1 MKDLEVNRKVR
12 KTECVMR
19 YAQTH
24 NDRSASSCNGKR
36 HAKTGVGLVTKELED
51 ASVPDGEV
59 NSAEVENL
67 SLRIRELEESEL
79 KLKNVLEDYV
89 ESDSTLRNRVKELEL
104 SNKTLLATTD
114 QLNAKVHQ
122 AENANVRVKG
132 RLQDIQEEL
141 VNLVEIQEKAE
152 KKQKQKLHWLQER
165 LKTKEDEVKSQSEYF
180 EHYKQR
186 QKQQTAMLREKECCL
201 RGKVSRLEKQ
211 VLDLSAHIA
220 LLTSKSEE
228 GMVQDLQQK
237 LESAFPGTY
246 SDREVMKLKTLI
258 EIVEHDV
265 KSHLETL
272 QHNVKLLREK
282 EEDCRREQ
290 ADLLTQL
297 QCSQDSEDFLRRKLE
312 ESCQHVCNLKLS
324 EIKLQEQVEELLD
337 ENRALKDQ
345 GDMKLKKEDEEESCL
360 TRLENGD
367 NIAVS
372 VDLNGELV
380 QADLQNLRWGPVLDP
395 LRSKA
400 TPSPTVLLHAKES
413 ETSGCG
419 CDWLE
424 HMEKLSKELRPVLEC
439 NFSASADITE
449 ELSLTETEQISLRD
463 KRAGALEDTFILFRH
478 IPSYPTDR
486 LPPPCSEKL
495 TNDETSKD
503 TRDEEHSS
511 LFKEKAISLPA
522 AALPVSVVEALM
534 RNNHIPTV
542 TTMKKVMSLNFSEA
556 NTTFCP
562 DGLFHVSERGFSDKA
577 SAVLC
582 GKTPCTAFTFLLE
595 KDDVERHQQ
604 NKQIPPKSRSEN
616 KNLGK
621 DVNDGKYQQKICR
634 GRAKEEEM
642 KNEKARPQKMACAL
656 EEISKVL
663 NKTELIR
670 PGKQGMNSKANL
682 GGPQGVQNT
691 GAGFKDLKKH
701 SEGSS
706 ELMENQGNLSEICI
720 PDEVSRVYSGGDII
734 RTEEKGEQPQK
745 PSEQINPSRNGLE
758 EKKEQ
763 ALRLCGPKEENSSCQ
778 KMAAERMQRAYP
790 QKASRLEEEKYPL
803 NISSPMQEK
812 VFLKK
817 VLLLES
823 NFYEYFCH
831 VSSLEADD
839 ECNVKIRELEKV
851 VAVCSQRIF
860 LLMQENEKYSEKVC
874 MLQEENERYAQ
885 KICALAEEMD
895 AYFQYVLAVDEANI
909 SFQNLLNEK
918 EIAGECFHTSS
929 EENTMNPET
938 ICAETFSKN
947 LSWVEEKNRNS
958 GVELLLM
965 ESNKLPKSVLSLD
978 GRKRRYFQLLS
989 DLKEERN
996 RCFKDIAKLLQDKE
1010 NCVAKTNELA
1020 QERERNLQRI
1030 SLLEGEKEALLG
1042 SLAEIKGEQDK
1053 CRTLVSELQECK
1065 TNCYQRIS
1073 GLQEEK
1079 CVLRRD
1085 IDRIKRETSEQ
1096 LLELQKANVNFI
1108 LENNKLKE
1116 LMSSLGFT
1124 CEDLRKDKN
1133 TEAKEKIVEL
1143 KEENTSQQH
1152 DVKPRKVE
1160 TACSVTQTEEK
1171 GILLVDPSN
1180 YFTRKEG
1187 STFKSYSVMKE
1198 QLERAKEELKM
1209 QQKELEKSKKEAQ
1222 KWYRELGFAETR
1234 YEEIKTHLTQV
1245 LSELEH
1251 VKQETGDQ
1259 ILGKQH
1265 CKLMPV
1271 YAVKEA
1277 QEMEENKIACKRLE
1291 QQVLTLKAQLRD
1303 QAALQNQFQD
1313 LQNEVELLQA
1323 QLCEKV
1329 KELQKRKSEVKL
1341 TLAPL
1346 KAKLA
1351 CLVRKCQQRNNLITR
1366 MHGEFRR
1373 QGIVNSTF
1381 DEEVKKLVNDVAL
1394 AEYTTTFTPECNQEM
1409 LPPSADISQANGDSK
1424 DHETHVKVN
1433 EMTGPM
1439 PTDPLQNRD
1448 GLHSSCLTPNMY
1460 ASSAIKL
1467 NSPERIIALHRE
1479 LRQNHYSSCQ
1489 IPSLVSSNSN
1499 LKADCNLPGI
1509 REEAS
1514 WPIPSKM
1521 NDALKLPES
1530 SAFYAVK
1537 GRDQLSKCDDVFLGQ
1552 IGNQHAGAIP
1562 QGMKQKN
1569 VIMNNTWISREKPD
1583 GSTSATTAKSYLSDV
1598 LSASN
1603 KGRNPVGRNQLH
1615 WKD

>member
-1 MKDLEVNRKVR
+1 MN
-12 KTECVMR
+12 
-19 YAQTH
+19 
-24 NDRSASSCNGKR
+24 
-36 HAKTGVGLVTKELED
+36 
-51 ASVPDGEV
+51 
-59 NSAEVENL
+59 
-67 SLRIRELEESEL
+67 LRIRELEESEQ
-79 KLKNVLEDYV
+79 KLKNGLEDYM
-89 ESDSTLRNRVKELEL
+89 ESDSALRNRVKELQL
-104 SNKTLLATTD
+104 SNKTLLMTID
-114 QLNAKVHQ
+114 QLNVKVHQ
-122 AENANVRVKG
+122 VENANVRVKG
-132 RLQDIQEEL
+132 RLRDIQEEL
-141 VNLVEIQEKAE
+141 MNLVEIQEKAE
-152 KKQKQKLHWLQER
+152 KKQKEKLCWLQEQ

-186 QKQQTAMLREKECCL
+186 QKQQTAMLREREYYL
-201 RGKVSRLEKQ
+201 QGKMSRLEKQ
-211 VLDLSAHIA
+211 VLDLSAHIV
-220 LLTSKSEE
+220 LLTSKLEE
-228 GMVQDLQQK
+228 GMVQYLQQK
-237 LESAFPGTY
+237 LESAVTGTQGY
-246 SDREVMKLKTLI
+246 KHSNREVTKLETFI
-258 EIVEHDV
+258 EIVEHDM

-272 QHNVKLLREK
+272 QHNLTLLREK
-282 EEDCRREQ
+282 EEDSRREQ
-290 ADLLTQL
+290 ADLLTKL
-297 QCSQDSEDFLRRKLE
+297 QCSQDSEDLLRRKLE
-312 ESCQHVCNLKLS
+312 ESCHHVYNLKLS

-345 GDMKLKKEDEEESCL
+345 GDMKLKKENEKNSCL
-360 TRLENGD
+360 TRLENGE

-380 QADLQNLRWGPVLDP
+380 QDDLQNLKWGPVLDP

-400 TPSPTVLLHAKES
+400 TQTPTVLQAKES

-424 HMEKLSKELRPVLEC
+424 HTEKLSKELRPVLEH
-439 NFSASADITE
+439 NFSASAEITE
-449 ELSLTETEQISLRD
+449 ELSLTETGQISLRD

-478 IPSYPTDR
+478 IPSYPTAR
-486 LPPPCSEKL
+486 LLPPCSEKL

-503 TRDEEHSS
+503 TRDEEYSS
-511 LFKEKAISLPA
+511 LSKEQAINLPA
-522 AALPVSVVEALM
+522 KALPVSLVEVWM
-534 RNNHIPTV
+534 RNKPQLTLLEPESNHMPTV
-542 TTMKKVMSLNFSEA
+542 TTLEKVMSLNFNAA

-577 SAVLC
+577 SAVLH

-595 KDDVERHQQ
+595 KHDVERHQQ
-604 NKQIPPKSRSEN
+604 NKQILPKSIRES
-616 KNLGK
+616 KNLDK
-621 DVNDGKYQQKICR
+621 DVNDGKYQQKIFG
-634 GRAKEEEM
+634 GRAKGEEM
-642 KNEKARPQKMACAL
+642 KNEKAWPQKMACAL

-663 NKTELIR
+663 NKMELIR
-670 PGKQGMNSKANL
+670 PEKQRTNSKDNL
-682 GGPQGVQNT
+682 GSPQDVQNT

-701 SEGSS
+701 SEGSF
-706 ELMENQGNLSEICI
+706 EIMEKQGNLSEICI
-720 PDEVSRVYSGGDII
+720 PDEVNRVYSGGDII
-734 RTEEKGEQPQK
+734 RSEEKGEKPQK

-763 ALRLCGPKEENSSCQ
+763 ALRLCDPKEENSSCQ
-778 KMAAERMQRAYP
+778 KMSAERMQCAYP
-790 QKASRLEEEKYPL
+790 QKASHLEEEKYPL
-803 NISSPMQEK
+803 NISSPMQERGVCLRK
-812 VFLKK
+812 A
-817 VLLLES
+817 LLLES
-823 NFYEYFCH
+823 NFCEYFCH
-831 VSSLEADD
+831 VLSLEADN
-839 ECNVKIRELEKV
+839 ECNVKICELEKV
-851 VAVCSQRIF
+851 VGLCSQRIF
-860 LLMQENEKYSEKVC
+860 LLMQENEKYSKKVC

-895 AYFQYVLAVDEANI
+895 AYFQYVLAVDEANV

-918 EIAGECFHTSS
+918 EIAGECFNTIS

-938 ICAETFSKN
+938 ICAQTFSKN

-958 GVELLLM
+958 GIELLMM

-1010 NCVAKTNELA
+1010 NYVAENNELA

-1065 TNCYQRIS
+1065 TSCYQTIS
-1073 GLQEEK
+1073 DLQEEK

-1096 LLELQKANVNFI
+1096 LLELQKANANFI

-1124 CEDLRKDKN
+1124 YEGLKKDKN
-1133 TEAKEKIVEL
+1133 MGAKEKTVEL
-1143 KEENTSQQH
+1143 KEENTNQQG
-1152 DVKPRKVE
+1152 DIKPREVE

-1171 GILLVDPSN
+1171 GILVVDPSN
-1180 YFTRKEG
+1180 YFTRKEQG
-1187 STFKSYSVMKE
+1187 STFKSYSMMKE

-1245 LSELEH
+1245 LSELDH
-1251 VKQETGDQ
+1251 LKQETGDKM
-1259 ILGKQH
+1259 LGKQH

-1271 YAVKEA
+1271 YTVKEA
-1277 QEMEENKIACKRLE
+1277 QEMEENKIATKRLE

-1323 QLCEKV
+1323 QLCEKA
-1329 KELQKRKSEVKL
+1329 KELQKRRSEAKL

-1351 CLVRKCQQRNNLITR
+1351 CLIRKCQERNNLITR
-1366 MHGEFRR
+1366 MHGEFCR

-1394 AEYTTTFTPECNQEM
+1394 AEYAITFTPGCNQEM
-1409 LPPSADISQANGDSK
+1409 LPSSADLSQANGESK

-1433 EMTGPM
+1433 GMTGPM
-1439 PTDPLQNRD
+1439 PTDALQNRD
-1448 GLHSSCLTPNMY
+1448 GLHSSCLTPSMY
-1460 ASSAIKL
+1460 TNSAIKL

-1479 LRQNHYSSCQ
+1479 LRQNHRSNCQ
-1489 IPSLVSSNSN
+1489 IPSVVSSNSS
-1499 LKADCNLPGI
+1499 LKADCHLPGI
-1509 REEAS
+1509 
-1514 WPIPSKM
+1514 
-1521 NDALKLPES
+1521 
-1530 SAFYAVK
+1530 
-1537 GRDQLSKCDDVFLGQ
+1537 
-1552 IGNQHAGAIP
+1552 
-1562 QGMKQKN
+1562 
-1569 VIMNNTWISREKPD
+1569 
-1583 GSTSATTAKSYLSDV
+1583 
-1598 LSASN
+1598 
-1603 KGRNPVGRNQLH
+1603 
-1615 WKD
+1615 